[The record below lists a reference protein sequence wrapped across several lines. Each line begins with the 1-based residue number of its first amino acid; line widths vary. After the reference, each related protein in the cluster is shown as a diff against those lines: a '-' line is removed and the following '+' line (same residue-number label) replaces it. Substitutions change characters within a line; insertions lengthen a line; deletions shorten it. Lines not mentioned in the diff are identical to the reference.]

1 MKWRVLVD
9 NRTNDGTLQ
18 TEHGLA
24 ILLETEKHRVL
35 LDTGASDMLIGNA
48 ECLGLD
54 LGTVDYVFVSHGHSD
69 HAGGLRYFMEMNQTA
84 KVIVSPD
91 AISGKFYSKRRCLH
105 SITTEWPEIPAERL
119 LTIEHSGWVAD
130 DLYVIARIPQVHP
143 IPKGNQYLFVQDVD
157 GEYIQDDF
165 RHELALY
172 TDGLVGGFHLLDG
185 HETEEELLAL
195 AQRLSSHYPNTQ
207 FYTSHCTGD
216 AAFDI
221 LRSEMGG
228 KMNGFWGGIRN
239 YAL

>member
-119 LTIEHSGWVAD
+119 L
-130 DLYVIARIPQVHP
+130 
-143 IPKGNQYLFVQDVD
+143 
-157 GEYIQDDF
+157 
-165 RHELALY
+165 
-172 TDGLVGGFHLLDG
+172 DGLLMTCMSLPAFHRCIRFPRAISICSFKMLMASTSRMIFVTNWLSIQMACCLRVVLIVVWRISLLPVL
-185 HETEEELLAL
+185 TL
-195 AQRLSSHYPNTQ
+195 
-207 FYTSHCTGD
+207 
-216 AAFDI
+216 
-221 LRSEMGG
+221 
-228 KMNGFWGGIRN
+228 
-239 YAL
+239 